1 MTKQKDTYEEP
12 KILTFPNAVVKVFSP
27 ILTEEEQKK
36 RMERIA
42 KSAEELLKSKTTE
55 K

>member
-12 KILTFPNAVVKVFSP
+12 KVLTFPSAVVKVYSP
-27 ILTEEEQKK
+27 ILTEEERKK